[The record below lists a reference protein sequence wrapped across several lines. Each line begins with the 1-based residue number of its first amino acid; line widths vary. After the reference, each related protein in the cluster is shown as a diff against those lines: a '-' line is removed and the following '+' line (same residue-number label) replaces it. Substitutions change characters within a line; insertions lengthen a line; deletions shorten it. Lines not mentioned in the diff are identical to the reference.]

1 MQRIRAVRTGIGGE
15 AFQVV
20 SGIDDESVS
29 KSASSKDPSR
39 DAVDILN
46 SILEPSGQ
54 RRVSETQ
61 IMIILDALAGAQDP
75 ALVSRFPAVLAL
87 CARRDIELSS
97 QNLLGRYWE
106 SSAKRQNLEKL
117 LFISAEL
124 FRRAGIPA
132 PRNLP
137 QIAESLKSR
146 HAGLSSAGELQL
158 TGGPRVSVA
167 DLRAALTQLAGSV
180 GPAPVEPEKV
190 STADSRRA
198 WSAHLPALLDLLFSE
213 KQKELVF
220 KKLRGQHLT
229 KTERE
234 YYSRVVK
241 KKLAAIADGEMQEVA
256 ALLCTPGGRA
266 PAKSP
271 RHRIELAPRL

>member
-1 MQRIRAVRTGIGGE
+1 MVIG
-15 AFQVV
+15 A
-20 SGIDDESVS
+20 DDEGVA
-29 KSASSKDPSR
+29 KSAAAKDASR
-39 DAVDILN
+39 DAVEILN

-54 RRVSETQ
+54 RQVSATQ

-75 ALVSRFPAVLAL
+75 ALVARFSAVLAL
-87 CARRDIELSS
+87 CARREIELSS

-106 SSAKRQNLEKL
+106 SSPKRQNLEKL

-124 FRRAGIPA
+124 FQRSEIPA

-146 HAGLSSAGELQL
+146 HAGLSSAGEVQL
-158 TGGPRVSVA
+158 TAGPRVAVA
-167 DLRAALTQLAGSV
+167 DLRAALMQFAAAVNPPPTA
-180 GPAPVEPEKV
+180 PEKP
-190 STADSRRA
+190 SAAGDRRV
-198 WSAHLPALLDLLFSE
+198 WSAHLPTRLDLLFSE

-241 KKLAAIADGEMQEVA
+241 KKLAAIADGEMQELA
-256 ALLCTPGGRA
+256 ALLGKPGGRSA
-266 PAKSP
+266 ARAS
-271 RHRIELAPRL
+271 RN

>member
-1 MQRIRAVRTGIGGE
+1 MVTGEG
-15 AFQVV
+15 
-20 SGIDDESVS
+20 DEGVS
-29 KSASSKDPSR
+29 KSAAAKNFSG

-54 RRVSETQ
+54 RQVSETQ

-75 ALVSRFPAVLAL
+75 ALVARFSAVLAL
-87 CARRDIELSS
+87 CACRDVELNS
-97 QNLLGRYWE
+97 QQLLGRYWE

-146 HAGLSSAGELQL
+146 HAGLSSAGEVRL
-158 TGGPRVSVA
+158 TGGPRVAVA
-167 DLRAALTQLAGSV
+167 DLQAALTQFAGTIRRP
-180 GPAPVEPEKV
+180 PAEPE
-190 STADSRRA
+190 APPAGDRRRV
-198 WSAHLPALLDLLFSE
+198 WSAHLSILLDLLFSE

-241 KKLAAIADGEMQEVA
+241 KKLAAVADGEMQELA
-256 ALLCTPGGRA
+256 ALLAKPGGRGAAKA
-266 PAKSP
+266 PKN
-271 RHRIELAPRL
+271 

>member
-1 MQRIRAVRTGIGGE
+1 MLTG
-15 AFQVV
+15 V
-20 SGIDDESVS
+20 DDEGVS
-29 KSASSKDPSR
+29 KSDASKDSSKD
-39 DAVDILN
+39 AVEILN

-54 RRVSETQ
+54 RQVSETQ

-75 ALVSRFPAVLAL
+75 ALVTRFSAVLAL
-87 CARRDIELSS
+87 CARREIELSS
-97 QNLLGRYWE
+97 QNILGRYWE
-106 SSAKRQNLEKL
+106 SSPKRQNLEKL

-124 FRRAGIPA
+124 FQRAGIPA

-146 HAGLSSAGELQL
+146 HAGLSTAGEVQL
-158 TGGPRVSVA
+158 TGGPCVAVA
-167 DLRAALTQLAGSV
+167 DLRAALTQFAGAVNQPSM
-180 GPAPVEPEKV
+180 APERP
-190 STADSRRA
+190 SAADHRRA
-198 WSAHLPALLDLLFSE
+198 WSAHLPILLDLLFSE

-241 KKLAAIADGEMQEVA
+241 KKLVAIADGEMQELA
-256 ALLCTPGGRA
+256 ALLCKPGDRSAARA
-266 PAKSP
+266 P
-271 RHRIELAPRL
+271 RN

>member
-1 MQRIRAVRTGIGGE
+1 VVTGDG
-15 AFQVV
+15 
-20 SGIDDESVS
+20 DEGVS
-29 KSASSKDPSR
+29 KSTASKNPSR
-39 DAVDILN
+39 DAVEILN

-54 RRVSETQ
+54 RQVSEDQ

-75 ALVSRFPAVLAL
+75 ALVTRFSAVLAL
-87 CARRDIELSS
+87 CACRDIELSS

-124 FRRAGIPA
+124 FQRAGIPA

-146 HAGLSSAGELQL
+146 HAGLSSTGEVHLAD
-158 TGGPRVSVA
+158 GPRVAVA
-167 DLRAALTQLAGSV
+167 DLQTALTQFAGTIGQPST
-180 GPAPVEPEKV
+180 EPGK
-190 STADSRRA
+190 SSAADPRRV
-198 WSAHLPALLDLLFSE
+198 WSAHLSTLLDLLFSE

-241 KKLAAIADGEMQEVA
+241 KKLAAIADREIQELA
-256 ALLCTPGGRA
+256 ALLCKPGDRA
-266 PAKSP
+266 AARSS
-271 RHRIELAPRL
+271 HN

>member
-1 MQRIRAVRTGIGGE
+1 MVTG
-15 AFQVV
+15 V
-20 SGIDDESVS
+20 DDEGVS
-29 KSASSKDPSR
+29 KSAASSDSSKD
-39 DAVDILN
+39 AVEILN

-54 RRVSETQ
+54 RQVSETQ

-75 ALVSRFPAVLAL
+75 ALVKRFSAVLAL
-87 CARRDIELSS
+87 CARREIELSS
-97 QNLLGRYWE
+97 QNILGRYWE
-106 SSAKRQNLEKL
+106 SSPKRQNLEKL

-124 FRRAGIPA
+124 FQRAGIPA

-146 HAGLSSAGELQL
+146 HAGLSSAGEVQL
-158 TGGPRVSVA
+158 TGGPCVAVA
-167 DLRAALTQLAGSV
+167 DLRAALTQFAGSV
-180 GPAPVEPEKV
+180 NQPSMAPERP
-190 STADSRRA
+190 SAADHRRA
-198 WSAHLPALLDLLFSE
+198 WSAHLPILLDLLFSE

-241 KKLAAIADGEMQEVA
+241 KKLVAIADGEMQELA
-256 ALLCTPGGRA
+256 ALLCKPGDRSTMRA
-266 PAKSP
+266 P
-271 RHRIELAPRL
+271 RN

>member
-1 MQRIRAVRTGIGGE
+1 M
-15 AFQVV
+15 
-20 SGIDDESVS
+20 DDEGVS
-29 KSASSKDPSR
+29 KSVGSKDSSKD
-39 DAVDILN
+39 AVEILN

-54 RRVSETQ
+54 RQVSETQ

-75 ALVSRFPAVLAL
+75 ALVKRFAAVLAL

-124 FRRAGIPA
+124 FQRAGIPA

-146 HAGLSSAGELQL
+146 HAGLSSAGEVQL
-158 TGGPRVSVA
+158 TSGPRVAVA
-167 DLRAALTQLAGSV
+167 DLHAALTQFAGSV
-180 GPAPVEPEKV
+180 NQPSMEPETP
-190 STADSRRA
+190 SAADHRRA
-198 WSAHLPALLDLLFSE
+198 WSAHLQILMDLLFSD

-241 KKLAAIADGEMQEVA
+241 KKLAAIADGEMQELA
-256 ALLCTPGGRA
+256 ALLCKHGERSAARA
-266 PAKSP
+266 S
-271 RHRIELAPRL
+271 RN

>member
-1 MQRIRAVRTGIGGE
+1 MGVIAAIRTGSGWG
-15 AFQVV
+15 ARQVV
-20 SGIDDESVS
+20 TGVDDEGVS
-29 KSASSKDPSR
+29 KNAASKDSSR
-39 DAVDILN
+39 DAVEILN

-54 RRVSETQ
+54 RQVSETQ

-75 ALVSRFPAVLAL
+75 ALVARFPAVLAL
-87 CARRDIELSS
+87 CARREIELSS

-106 SSAKRQNLEKL
+106 SSPKRQNLEKL

-124 FRRAGIPA
+124 FQRAGITA

-137 QIAESLKSR
+137 QIAESLRPR
-146 HAGLSSAGELQL
+146 HAGLSLDGEVQL
-158 TGGPRVSVA
+158 TGGPRVAVA
-167 DLRAALTQLAGSV
+167 DLRAALSKFAAAV
-180 GPAPVEPEKV
+180 DPPPPAPEKP
-190 STADSRRA
+190 SAAGDRRV
-198 WSAHLPALLDLLFSE
+198 WSANLPMLLDLLFSE

-241 KKLAAIADGEMQEVA
+241 KKLSAMADGEMQELA
-256 ALLCTPGGRA
+256 ALLGKPGGR
-266 PAKSP
+266 PAAG
-271 RHRIELAPRL
+271 APRN